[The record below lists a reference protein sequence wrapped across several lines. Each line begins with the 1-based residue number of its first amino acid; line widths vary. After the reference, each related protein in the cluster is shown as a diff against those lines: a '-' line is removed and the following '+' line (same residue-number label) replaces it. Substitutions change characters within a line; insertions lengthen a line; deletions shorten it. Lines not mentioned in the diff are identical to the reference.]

1 MLALFKLRDLLLLKA
16 GELVCNSELTGV
28 AMSVGVTS
36 LRVMIA
42 TVVLLDRLRMRLLG
56 LKRVRPNK
64 LGLMT
69 GVKAA
74 LVRADEDLTL
84 ELDFVVSASTSEDDE
99 TSEESTRELEA
110 KVKSSSIS
118 LKSKLDETTSELV
131 KLGVTVAELEA
142 KPLASTSLDSSS
154 GTVVVSKLSSV
165 KTMSSREST
174 LEEGLLLS
182 PDLGSSVAS
191 IPIPTEVGKICKESV
206 TVAARMSVLVSSRLV
221 MMVLSPSMDVVQY
234 VNVV

>member
-16 GELVCNSELTGV
+16 GELVCKSELTGV
-28 AMSVGVTS
+28 AMRVGVTS
-36 LRVMIA
+36 LRVMMA
-42 TVVLLDRLRMRLLG
+42 TVVLLDRLRIRLLG

-74 LVRADEDLTL
+74 LVRAEEDLTSEL
-84 ELDFVVSASTSEDDE
+84 ELVVSASTSEAEDDE
-99 TSEESTRELEA
+99 TSEESIKELEA

-118 LKSKLDETTSELV
+118 LKSKLDETTSAELV

-165 KTMSSREST
+165 KTMSSKEST
-174 LEEGLLLS
+174 LEELR

-191 IPIPTEVGKICKESV
+191 MPIPTEVGKICKESV

-221 MMVLSPSMDVVQY
+221 MMVLSPSMEVVQY
-234 VNVV
+234 VKVV

>member
-118 LKSKLDETTSELV
+118 LKSKLDETTSAELV

-142 KPLASTSLDSSS
+142 RPLASTSLDSSS

-165 KTMSSREST
+165 KTMSSKEST
-174 LEEGLLLS
+174 LELS

>member
-1 MLALFKLRDLLLLKA
+1 MLALFKLRDRLLLKA
-16 GELVCNSELTGV
+16 GELVCKSELTGV
-28 AMSVGVTS
+28 AMRVGVTS
-36 LRVMIA
+36 LRVMMA
-42 TVVLLDRLRMRLLG
+42 TVVLLDRLRIRLLG

-74 LVRADEDLTL
+74 LVRAEEDLTSEL
-84 ELDFVVSASTSEDDE
+84 ELVVSASTSEAEEDDE
-99 TSEESTRELEA
+99 TSEESIKELEA

-118 LKSKLDETTSELV
+118 LKSKLDETTSAELV

-142 KPLASTSLDSSS
+142 RPLASTSLDSSS

-165 KTMSSREST
+165 KTMSSKEST
-174 LEEGLLLS
+174 LELS

-221 MMVLSPSMDVVQY
+221 MMVLSPSMEVVQY

>member
-1 MLALFKLRDLLLLKA
+1 MLALFKLRDRLLLKA
-16 GELVCNSELTGV
+16 GELVCKSELTGV
-28 AMSVGVTS
+28 AMRVGVTS
-36 LRVMIA
+36 LRVMMA
-42 TVVLLDRLRMRLLG
+42 TVVLLDRLRIRLLG

-74 LVRADEDLTL
+74 LVRAEEDLTSEL
-84 ELDFVVSASTSEDDE
+84 ELVVSASTSEAEDDE
-99 TSEESTRELEA
+99 TSEESIRELEA

-118 LKSKLDETTSELV
+118 LKSKLDETTSAELV

-142 KPLASTSLDSSS
+142 RPLASTSLDSSS

-165 KTMSSREST
+165 KTMSSKEST
-174 LEEGLLLS
+174 LELS

-191 IPIPTEVGKICKESV
+191 MPIPTEVGKICKESV

-221 MMVLSPSMDVVQY
+221 MMVLSPSMEVVQY
-234 VNVV
+234 VKVV

>member
-1 MLALFKLRDLLLLKA
+1 MLALFKLRDRLLLKA
-16 GELVCNSELTGV
+16 GELVCKSELTGV
-28 AMSVGVTS
+28 AMRVGVTS
-36 LRVMIA
+36 LRVMMA
-42 TVVLLDRLRMRLLG
+42 TVVLLDRLRIRLLG

-74 LVRADEDLTL
+74 LVRAEEDLTSEL
-84 ELDFVVSASTSEDDE
+84 ELVVSASTSEAEDDE
-99 TSEESTRELEA
+99 TSEESIRELEA

-118 LKSKLDETTSELV
+118 LKSKLDETTSAELV

-142 KPLASTSLDSSS
+142 RPLASTSLDSSS

-165 KTMSSREST
+165 KTMSSKEST
-174 LEEGLLLS
+174 LELS

-221 MMVLSPSMDVVQY
+221 MMVLSPSMEVVQY
-234 VNVV
+234 VKVV

>member
-1 MLALFKLRDLLLLKA
+1 MLALFKLRDRLLLKA
-16 GELVCNSELTGV
+16 GELVCKSELTGV
-28 AMSVGVTS
+28 AMRVGVTS
-36 LRVMIA
+36 LRVMMA
-42 TVVLLDRLRMRLLG
+42 TVVLLDRLRIRLLG

-74 LVRADEDLTL
+74 LVRAEEDLTSEL
-84 ELDFVVSASTSEDDE
+84 ELVVSASTSAEDDE
-99 TSEESTRELEA
+99 TSEESIRELEA

-118 LKSKLDETTSELV
+118 LKSKLDETTSAELV

-142 KPLASTSLDSSS
+142 WPLASTSLDSSS

-165 KTMSSREST
+165 KTMSSKEST
-174 LEEGLLLS
+174 LELS

-191 IPIPTEVGKICKESV
+191 MPIPTEVGKICKESV

-221 MMVLSPSMDVVQY
+221 MMVLSPSMEVVQY
-234 VNVV
+234 VKVV

>member
-16 GELVCNSELTGV
+16 GELVCKSELTGV
-28 AMSVGVTS
+28 AMRVGVTS
-36 LRVMIA
+36 LRVMMA
-42 TVVLLDRLRMRLLG
+42 TVVLLDRLRIRLLG

-74 LVRADEDLTL
+74 LVRAEEVLTSEL
-84 ELDFVVSASTSEDDE
+84 ELVVSASTSEAEDDE
-99 TSEESTRELEA
+99 TSEESIRELEA

-118 LKSKLDETTSELV
+118 LKSKLDETTSAELV

-165 KTMSSREST
+165 KTMSSKEST
-174 LEEGLLLS
+174 LELS

-221 MMVLSPSMDVVQY
+221 MMVLSPSMEVVQY
-234 VNVV
+234 VKVV

>member
-28 AMSVGVTS
+28 AMRVGVTS
-36 LRVMIA
+36 LRVMMA

-74 LVRADEDLTL
+74 LVRAEEDLTSEL
-84 ELDFVVSASTSEDDE
+84 ELVVSASTSEAEDDE
-99 TSEESTRELEA
+99 TSEESIKELEA

-118 LKSKLDETTSELV
+118 LKSKLDETTSAELV

-165 KTMSSREST
+165 KTMSSKEST
-174 LEEGLLLS
+174 LELS

-191 IPIPTEVGKICKESV
+191 MPIPTEVGKICKESV

-234 VNVV
+234 VKVV

>member
-16 GELVCNSELTGV
+16 GELVCKSELTGV
-28 AMSVGVTS
+28 AMRVGVTS
-36 LRVMIA
+36 LRVMMA

-74 LVRADEDLTL
+74 LVRAEEDLTSEL
-84 ELDFVVSASTSEDDE
+84 ELVVSASTSEAEDDE
-99 TSEESTRELEA
+99 TSEESIKELEA

-118 LKSKLDETTSELV
+118 LKSKLDETTSAELV

-142 KPLASTSLDSSS
+142 RPLASTSLDSSS

-165 KTMSSREST
+165 KTISSKEST
-174 LEEGLLLS
+174 LEVR

-221 MMVLSPSMDVVQY
+221 MMVLSPSMEVVQY
-234 VNVV
+234 VKVV

>member
-28 AMSVGVTS
+28 AMRVGVTS
-36 LRVMIA
+36 LRVMMA

-74 LVRADEDLTL
+74 LVRAEEDLTSEL
-84 ELDFVVSASTSEDDE
+84 ELVVSASTSEAEDDE
-99 TSEESTRELEA
+99 TSEESIKELEA

-118 LKSKLDETTSELV
+118 LKSKLDETTSAELV

-165 KTMSSREST
+165 KTMSSKEST
-174 LEEGLLLS
+174 LELS

-191 IPIPTEVGKICKESV
+191 MPIPTEVGKICKESV

-221 MMVLSPSMDVVQY
+221 MMVLSPSMEVVQY
-234 VNVV
+234 VKVV